1 MPRIVQTNSALKS
14 KKGHKMIEQQQ
25 RPTRAQIE
33 CAAAKVKQ
41 YREIFKANGVT
52 ADEAD
57 QVLIEEDLD
66 TYYRCIQIL
75 RANQIAKK
83 IKGSR

>member
-1 MPRIVQTNSALKS
+1 MNKQV
-14 KKGHKMIEQQQ
+14 Q
-25 RPTRAQIE
+25 RPTGAEIE

-57 QVLIEEDLD
+57 QVLIEEDLE
-66 TYYRCIQIL
+66 TYYRCINIL
-75 RANQIAKK
+75 RANQLAKK
-83 IKGSR
+83 KTIVR

>member
-1 MPRIVQTNSALKS
+1 MPRIVQTNSAIKS
-14 KKGHKMIEQQQ
+14 KKGLKMNQQQ

>member
-1 MPRIVQTNSALKS
+1 MNKHV
-14 KKGHKMIEQQQ
+14 Q
-25 RPTRAQIE
+25 RPTGAEIE

-57 QVLIEEDLD
+57 QVLIEEDLA

-83 IKGSR
+83 TAHIL